1 MKRTIENEIEK
12 WFESSQKALLIDGAR
27 QVGKTYAVRAFARA
41 RVNIK
46 YIEINFYENTEARDL
61 VNMAKSSDE
70 ILLYLSTLYGADL
83 VKGETLIFFDEVQEC
98 EDIITAIKFL
108 VEEGSYR
115 YILSGSMLGVEMK
128 NIRSV
133 PVGYVDILHMYPMT
147 FYEFC
152 LANGVGENAI
162 AHLRK
167 SFNEVVSVQ
176 ETIHEKFL
184 KLYHLYLIVGGM
196 PAVVQK
202 YLDTNNL
209 KVVEQEQLSIIELY
223 KKDIAK
229 YDKKSKLYLA
239 AVYDLIPS
247 ELNSQNK
254 RFIVGDIKDGI
265 KFDRTKDAFLWL
277 VDAGV
282 AISVYCAN
290 EPKVPLILSKSRN
303 LLKLFLSDVGL
314 LAAMYANGIQV
325 KILKQELDINFG
337 GIYENAVGQEL
348 FANGIAMY
356 YYKNNRIGELDFV
369 CEINGECV
377 PIEVKSGKDY
387 QKHSALNNVLK
398 STAYNINKAIV
409 FNNYNV
415 SKDGA
420 IVYYPIYMTMF
431 LRNEKMEDYMYKLD
445 LSDLS

>member
-1 MKRTIENEIEK
+1 MKRTVENEILE
-12 WFESSQKALLIDGAR
+12 WFSSSQKALLIDGAR
-27 QVGKTYAVRAFARA
+27 QVGKTYAVRAFAR
-41 RVNIK
+41 K
-46 YIEINFYENTEARDL
+46 YIKKFVEINFYENTAARDL
-61 VNMAKSSDE
+61 VNMAKSSEE
-70 ILLYLSTLYGADL
+70 ILLYLSTICGEDL
-83 VKGETLIFFDEVQEC
+83 VRGETVIFFDEVQEC
-98 EDIITAIKFL
+98 DDIITAIKFL
-108 VEEGSYR
+108 VEEGSFR
-115 YILSGSMLGVEMK
+115 YILSGSMLGIEMK

-133 PVGYVDILHMYPMT
+133 PVGYLDLLHMFPMT

-152 LANGVGENAI
+152 LANGVGEA
-162 AHLRK
+162 ALEHLKK
-167 SFNEVVSVQ
+167 SFDEVIPVQ
-176 ETIHEKFL
+176 DAVHEKFM

-202 YLDTNNL
+202 YLDSNNL
-209 KVVEQEQLSIIELY
+209 KLVEQEQLSIIELY
-223 KKDIAK
+223 KKDISK
-229 YDKKSKLYLA
+229 YDKNSKLYLA

-254 RFIVGDIKDGI
+254 RFMVGDIKDGI
-265 KFDRTKDAFLWL
+265 KFDRTKDAFIWL

-282 AISVYCAN
+282 AVSVYCAN

-314 LAAMYANGIQV
+314 LAAMYANNIQI

-337 GIYENAVGQEL
+337 GIYENAVAQEL
-348 FANGIAMY
+348 YANGIATY

-377 PIEVKSGKDY
+377 PIEVKSGKNY
-387 QKHSALNNVLK
+387 QKHSALSNVLK
-398 STAYNINKAIV
+398 SGAYDIKNAIV

-415 SKDGA
+415 SRDKN
-420 IVYYPIYMTMF
+420 IIYYPIYMTMF
-431 LRNEKMEDYMYKLD
+431 IRNSGMNEYVYKLD

>member
-1 MKRTIENEIEK
+1 MKRTVENEILE
-12 WFESSQKALLIDGAR
+12 WFSSSKKALLIDGAR
-27 QVGKTYAVRAFARA
+27 QVGKTYAVRAFARKY
-41 RVNIK
+41 IK
-46 YIEINFYENTEARDL
+46 KFIEINFYENTAARDL
-61 VNMAKSSDE
+61 VNMAKSSEE
-70 ILLYLSTLYGADL
+70 ILLYLSTICGENL
-83 VKGETLIFFDEVQEC
+83 VRGETVIFFDEVQEC
-98 EDIITAIKFL
+98 DDIITAVKFL
-108 VEEGSYR
+108 VEEGSFR
-115 YILSGSMLGVEMK
+115 YILSGSMLGIEMK

-133 PVGYVDILHMYPMT
+133 PVGYLNLLHMYPMT

-152 LANGVGENAI
+152 LANGVGKI
-162 AHLRK
+162 ALDHLKK
-167 SFNEVVSVQ
+167 SFDEIIPVQ
-176 ETIHEKFL
+176 DAVHEKFM

-202 YLDTNNL
+202 YLDSNNL
-209 KVVEQEQLSIIELY
+209 KLVEQEQLSIIELY
-223 KKDIAK
+223 KKDISK
-229 YDKKSKLYLA
+229 YDKNSKLYLA

-254 RFIVGDIKDGI
+254 RFMVGDIKDGI
-265 KFDRTKDAFLWL
+265 KFDRTKDAFIWL

-282 AISVYCAN
+282 AVSVYCAN

-314 LAAMYANGIQV
+314 LAAMYANNIQI

-337 GIYENAVGQEL
+337 GIYENAVAQEL
-348 FANGIAMY
+348 YANGIATY

-377 PIEVKSGKDY
+377 PIEVKSGKNY
-387 QKHSALNNVLK
+387 QKHSALSNVLK
-398 STAYNINKAIV
+398 SEAYDIKNAIV

-415 SKDGA
+415 SRDKN
-420 IVYYPIYMTMF
+420 IIYYPIYMAMF
-431 LRNEKMEDYMYKLD
+431 LRNSRIGEYVYKLD